1 MRRAFSGAWKF
12 HARSGISTARPHYGI
27 SIFLWNFHAPKD
39 GSYVESGRL
48 GRICRE
54 AWGSLD
60 KTSAIIHTKPPCAL
74 PSKLPRRPACAKS
87 LTATMTTTECGR
99 ADDRQEI

>member
-27 SIFLWNFHAPKD
+27 STFLWNFHAPKD

-48 GRICRE
+48 GEETAMPTVTPPMFHVSRLDDSPPGTHQR
-54 AWGSLD
+54 SLVN
-60 KTSAIIHTKPPCAL
+60 
-74 PSKLPRRPACAKS
+74 
-87 LTATMTTTECGR
+87 
-99 ADDRQEI
+99 